1 MWGDDVSVV
10 AVVTTSVLFV
20 LLEVEGDKKIRRVGS
35 LWSRR
40 PGVFNSEQQERPFL
54 TRDKVIL

>member
-20 LLEVEGDKKIRRVGS
+20 LLEVEGDKKIRIVGS

-40 PGVFNSEQQERPFL
+40 PGVFNSDSR
-54 TRDKVIL
+54 R